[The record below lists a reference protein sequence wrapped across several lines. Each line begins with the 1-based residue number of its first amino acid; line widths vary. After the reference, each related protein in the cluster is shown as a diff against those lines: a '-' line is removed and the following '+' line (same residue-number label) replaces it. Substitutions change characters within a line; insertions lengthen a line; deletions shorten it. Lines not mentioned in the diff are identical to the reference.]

1 MQTKELEPEA
11 PNGASGS
18 SAIRLALD
26 VQASNQIFVRG
37 RGVDA
42 ELGGTLKVAGT
53 SAAPS
58 VSGAFKMIR
67 GRLEI
72 LGKRLDFASGTIGF
86 GGGLVPTLDLNAT
99 SSASAATITVTVSGP
114 ANDPEIAFSSSPAL
128 PQDEVLAQLIFNRSL
143 SSLTP
148 FQIAQLADAALQL
161 AGGRST
167 SIFEKLRKGAGI
179 DDLDVSTDSA
189 GQAQV
194 TAGKYI
200 NSRTYLQLQQGSGS
214 GSSKAIINLD
224 VGKGV
229 KLRGEADSGGGSAA
243 GIFYEKEY

>member
-1 MQTKELEPEA
+1 M
-11 PNGASGS
+11 
-18 SAIRLALD
+18 
-26 VQASNQIFVRG
+26 RG

-42 ELGGTLKVAGT
+42 ELGGTLKITGT

-58 VSGAFKMIR
+58 VSGAFRMIR

-86 GGGLVPTLDLNAT
+86 GGGLVPTLDLSAV
-99 SSASAATITVTVSGP
+99 SSASAANITVTVSGSGKRSGNFLLLFTCPSAGRGAGAADLQPLAVQSHAVPDCP
-114 ANDPEIAFSSSPAL
+114 ACGCG
-128 PQDEVLAQLIFNRSL
+128 
-143 SSLTP
+143 
-148 FQIAQLADAALQL
+148 AA
-161 AGGRST
+161 ACGGRST

-179 DDLDVSTDSA
+179 DDLDVSTDST